1 VTARQPV
8 PPGQHQFAP
17 AGLAGAADWWLRR
30 FLGGVLGAMTLVTCA
45 VGALAFYTSFE
56 AIRAYAER
64 SQGIAPQH
72 AWVVPLLVDSFI
84 VVATFA
90 DLWLSTRPR
99 RSWLEL
105 AAPKALLAGAAL
117 VSFVLNIAHAEH
129 ADWAARGVAA
139 IPPAALL
146 LSVELVL
153 MIVRRAVGART
164 IRLAAPA
171 PAPAERGA
179 AMQPAGSGGSDAS
192 QPTRH
197 APGRHQ
203 PPARR
208 PAGQADGP
216 RRRALAVLQHDPG
229 ISGGRLGRA
238 VGMSERWGRNVRPVL
253 VAELAAT
260 SGTSMGTP
268 GGNGDGDHTTA
279 AGVLALPAPAA
290 GDGSDAPA

>member
-1 VTARQPV
+1 VTARQPAPV
-8 PPGQHQFAP
+8 TRRHDGP
-17 AGLAGAADWWLRR
+17 AGLATAADRWLRR
-30 FLGGVLGAMTLVTCA
+30 FLAVVLGAMTLVTCC

-64 SQGIAPQH
+64 SQGITPQH

-90 DLWLSTRPR
+90 DLWLSTRPT
-99 RSWLEL
+99 RSWLEV

-117 VSFVLNIAHAEH
+117 VSFVLNIAHAGH

-153 MIVRRAVGART
+153 MIVRRAAGART

-171 PAPAERGA
+171 GAAAEQVA
-179 AMQPAGSGGSDAS
+179 AMQPAGSGRSAAA
-192 QPTRH
+192 PPAPPARH
-197 APGRHQ
+197 GPGRHT

-208 PAGQADGP
+208 QPGQADGP
-216 RRRALAVLQHDPG
+216 RRRALAVLQQDPG

-238 VGMSERWGRNVRPVL
+238 VGMSERWGRNVRPAL
-253 VAELAAT
+253 VAELAAS
-260 SGTSMGTP
+260 SGTSP
-268 GGNGDGDHTTA
+268 QSGNGDSDHA
-279 AGVLALPAPAA
+279 AEVLALPAAA
-290 GDGSDAPA
+290 SGDGSDAPA